1 VLETHGDI
9 SERKREEKRRRVQ
22 SAVNAILAESP
33 ALRDATPKVLQV
45 LCEVG
50 EWDVG
55 ALWEVDKIA
64 NELSCVEV
72 WHPRSL
78 SVPEFEAA
86 TKAARFAPGV
96 GLVGRVWQSGEPAWA
111 ADVTKDIN
119 FPRFSSARSD
129 GIHAGFCF
137 PIKLDDDVSAVVEC
151 YSREIR
157 AADAD
162 FSRTL
167 TAIGGQLG
175 QFIGRKRAE
184 EALTSLN
191 AGLEARVAERTA
203 ELSQANAE

>member
-1 VLETHGDI
+1 
-9 SERKREEKRRRVQ
+9 
-22 SAVNAILAESP
+22 
-33 ALRDATPKVLQV
+33 
-45 LCEVG
+45 
-50 EWDVG
+50 
-55 ALWEVDKIA
+55 
-64 NELSCVEV
+64 
-72 WHPRSL
+72 
-78 SVPEFEAA
+78 
-86 TKAARFAPGV
+86 
-96 GLVGRVWQSGEPAWA
+96 
-111 ADVTKDIN
+111 
-119 FPRFSSARSD
+119 
-129 GIHAGFCF
+129 CF

-203 ELSQANAE
+203 ELSQANAELEKSLSEREQLEEQLLQAQKMQA